1 MGALDVDSAEIWA
14 HISVLHIFSNYD
26 CYLFSLKRKRKMFE
40 IEKVWLTPQDAYH
53 PKSYL

>member
-1 MGALDVDSAEIWA
+1 MGALDIDSAEIWA

-26 CYLFSLKRKRKMFE
+26 CYLFSLKRERKMFE

-53 PKSYL
+53 PKS